1 MRDAS
6 PEDDVGGR
14 RYRTGMTRAIFHT
27 ATTLDGYLA
36 TDDDSLDWL
45 FAVPGADEAEAAFGD
60 FLAGVG
66 ALVMGSATYEWML
79 RHEGLLDAPEKW
91 AGYYGTRPTFVFS
104 SRPLPHVRGADIRF
118 VSGVV
123 AEQWTG
129 MRESAGEGHV
139 WIVGGGDLA
148 GQFADAGLLD
158 EIRLSVAPAT
168 LGTGKPLLPRVL
180 GPERLTLVDAKRA
193 GQFVELIYS
202 VGRPVEPGD

>member
-1 MRDAS
+1 
-6 PEDDVGGR
+6 
-14 RYRTGMTRAIFHT
+14 
-27 ATTLDGYLA
+27 
-36 TDDDSLDWL
+36 
-45 FAVPGADEAEAAFGD
+45 VP
-60 FLAGVG
+60 
-66 ALVMGSATYEWML
+66 
-79 RHEGLLDAPEKW
+79 
-91 AGYYGTRPTFVFS
+91 
-104 SRPLPHVRGADIRF
+104 GADIRF
-118 VSGVV
+118 RSGAVSQVWPEI
-123 AEQWTG
+123 AAA
-129 MRESAGEGHV
+129 AGDRDV